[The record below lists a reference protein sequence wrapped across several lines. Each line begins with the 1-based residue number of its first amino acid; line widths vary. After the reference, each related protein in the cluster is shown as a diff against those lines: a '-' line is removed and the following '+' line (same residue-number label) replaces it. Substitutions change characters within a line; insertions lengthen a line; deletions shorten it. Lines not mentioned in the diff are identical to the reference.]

1 MSEIT
6 TYCFLAQTLKETMKK
21 KTIWLL
27 TILMALTFMGLL
39 VMQIVYVRNMARMRF
54 DQFTEAAKQSL
65 HSVSVRLA
73 HDETRYFL
81 EEEVDSIESTSIY
94 AQYLGDPTPRL
105 GGIRFT
111 LSTTSG
117 LQADLTIKGN
127 ANEITNLQ
135 TDNRLFGG
143 NRYQGSRASF
153 HDQYLMQKN
162 MIDDVILDIISQASS
177 KPIVQRA
184 DSTRVRRYLREEL
197 DTMGLHDLPF
207 AFAVVNK
214 SGVPAY
220 ATEGFDNSCVND
232 NNMFTQILFPHDPAD
247 KHYFLRVYFPTKKD
261 YVYSSIAFMVPT
273 FALTL
278 ILLLIFVFT
287 IITAF
292 RQKKLSEMKND
303 FINNMTHEFK
313 TPVSSI
319 SLAAQMLNDQS
330 VRKSPS
336 MLQQISSVISDETKR
351 LRFQIEKVLQM
362 SMFEGTKATLKL
374 SEVDVNLVL
383 YNVINTFKLK
393 AERLG
398 GSIESHL
405 DAMDALVEVDEM
417 HFTNV
422 IFNLLDN
429 AVKYSREDAPLLLK
443 VGTRDLSGER
453 LEITIA
459 DNGIGI
465 SKEHQKRIFEKFY
478 RVPTGNLH
486 DVKGFGLGLAYVKK
500 MISELGGEITLESQV
515 NVGTKFI
522 IILPLIKN

>member
-143 NRYQGSRASF
+143 NHYQGSRASF

-220 ATEGFDNSCVND
+220 ATEGFYNSCVND

-247 KHYFLRVYFPTKKD
+247 KHYFLRVYFPTC
-261 YVYSSIAFMVPT
+261 
-273 FALTL
+273 
-278 ILLLIFVFT
+278 LLYT
-287 IITAF
+287 
-292 RQKKLSEMKND
+292 SD
-303 FINNMTHEFK
+303 
-313 TPVSSI
+313 
-319 SLAAQMLNDQS
+319 AA
-330 VRKSPS
+330 
-336 MLQQISSVISDETKR
+336 DE
-351 LRFQIEKVLQM
+351 
-362 SMFEGTKATLKL
+362 
-374 SEVDVNLVL
+374 
-383 YNVINTFKLK
+383 
-393 AERLG
+393 
-398 GSIESHL
+398 
-405 DAMDALVEVDEM
+405 
-417 HFTNV
+417 
-422 IFNLLDN
+422 
-429 AVKYSREDAPLLLK
+429 
-443 VGTRDLSGER
+443 
-453 LEITIA
+453 
-459 DNGIGI
+459 
-465 SKEHQKRIFEKFY
+465 
-478 RVPTGNLH
+478 
-486 DVKGFGLGLAYVKK
+486 
-500 MISELGGEITLESQV
+500 
-515 NVGTKFI
+515 
-522 IILPLIKN
+522 